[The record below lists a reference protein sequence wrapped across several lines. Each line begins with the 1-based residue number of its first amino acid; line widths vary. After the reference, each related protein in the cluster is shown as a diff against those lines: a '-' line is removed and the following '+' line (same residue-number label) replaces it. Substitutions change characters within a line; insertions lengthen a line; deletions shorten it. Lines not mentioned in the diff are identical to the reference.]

1 MQGYR
6 KDIDGL
12 RAFAILAVVL
22 FHTFPKGLRG
32 GFVGV
37 DVFFVISGYLIAG
50 IIDREIQAQRFSIPH
65 FYARRVRR
73 IFPAL
78 LVVLIFVLLIGAWVL
93 LPGEYR
99 QLGLHVAAGVGFVEN
114 IILWQE
120 AGYFDGVS
128 EEKLLLHLWSLAVE
142 EQFYLIFPML
152 LVGLHRGAW
161 KVSNIVLLLAV
172 VSFFSG
178 LKTLANDPSGAFF
191 LPQNR
196 IWELLSGA
204 WIALS
209 QWPHRFLGQR
219 FLREGLSIVGV
230 LLLMG
235 STVLIRREMGFP
247 GVAAIPPVLGT
258 GLLILTGPQTFL
270 HQRLLS
276 SRPFV
281 GLGLI
286 SYPLYLWHWVL
297 LALGHLLASAL
308 PATGRLAL
316 IALSFVLAVLTTRY
330 IEQPIRFGSPPKLRI
345 QSLCGFMLVMGVLG
359 LGVYA
364 GEGIPRRFKDPRQQ
378 MATHLPSGH
387 KEADASCVGPL
398 RGLGFCRTIGEA
410 IPAVALIGDSHSLHL
425 VEGLKDA
432 GLNFLLLGQAGC
444 PPFLD
449 SGLGGGQ
456 CPMGAMNPAYDEVLR
471 HPEIKTVIIAGR
483 FGLYWHGQIPVE
495 NRKSQ
500 ALDFPLLGP
509 SGGNNPTVF
518 AAQAEATVKALVELG
533 KQVVWVVDVP
543 ELGFDPHQCIR
554 RPDWLSRP
562 KERCGIP
569 WAVHQERTGAYKRV
583 LESLARRYPDVRA
596 WDASTSLCHTG
607 FCSALTPMEIL
618 YQDDDH
624 LSQSGSEKVGGH
636 LVRDLPLLQ

>member
-50 IIDREIQAQRFSIPH
+50 IIDREIQAQRFSIRH
-65 FYARRVRR
+65 FYARRIRR

-78 LVVLIFVLLIGAWVL
+78 LVVLTFVLLIGAWVL

-142 EQFYLIFPML
+142 EQFYLVFPML
-152 LVGLHRGAW
+152 LVGLHRRAW
-161 KVSNIVLLLAV
+161 KGSNIVLLLAV
-172 VSFFSG
+172 LSFSLG
-178 LKTLANDPSGAFF
+178 LKSLTDDPSGAFF

-196 IWELLSGA
+196 IWELLFGA
-204 WIALS
+204 WIAL
-209 QWPHRFLGQR
+209 WEGPRRFFRQR
-219 FLREGLSIVGV
+219 FVCEGLSILGL

-235 STVLIRREMGFP
+235 SIVLIRREMGFP
-247 GVAAIPPVLGT
+247 GVAAIPPVLAT

-270 HQRLLS
+270 HRRLLS

-297 LALGHLLASAL
+297 LALGHLLAPAL
-308 PATGRLAL
+308 PAKGRLAL

-330 IEQPIRFGSPPKLRI
+330 IEQPIRFGSPPKLRL
-345 QSLCGFMLVMGVLG
+345 QFLCAFMLVMGLLG

-378 MATHLPSGH
+378 MATQLPSGH
-387 KEADASCVGPL
+387 KEADAACVGPL
-398 RGLGFCRTIGEA
+398 LGLDFCRTIGGE
-410 IPAVALIGDSHSLHL
+410 IPKVALIGDSHSLHL

-432 GLNFLLLGQAGC
+432 GLTFMLVGRGGC

-449 SGLGGGQ
+449 AGLGGGQ
-456 CPMGAMNPAYDEVLR
+456 CPIGALNSAYDEVLR
-471 HPEIKTVIIAGR
+471 HSEIKTVIIAGR

-509 SGGNNPTVF
+509 SDGNNPTVF
-518 AAQAEATVKALVELG
+518 AAQAEATVKALVEHG
-533 KQVVWVVDVP
+533 KQVVWVLDVP

-554 RPDWLSRP
+554 RPDGLSRP

-569 WAVHQERTGAYKRV
+569 WAVHQERTDAYKRA
-583 LESLARRYPDVRA
+583 LDPLRA
-596 WDASTSLCHTG
+596 V
-607 FCSALTPMEIL
+607 TPMCM
-618 YQDDDH
+618 
-624 LSQSGSEKVGGH
+624 SGMLRQAFVIWTFVPRSPRGKFFIRMMTTFHRV
-636 LVRDLPLLQ
+636 DQK